1 MTNWNLMYDK
11 IPMPNSRFIALYT
24 DGGGS
29 CSFKSEN
36 GKLYEYNVVS
46 NSFDEVLLES
56 LDNFMYWS
64 YLPDDFKFWGE

>member
-24 DGGGS
+24 DGSGGRF
-29 CSFKSEN
+29 FKNVN
-36 GKLYEYNVVS
+36 GKLYQDNVAS
-46 NSFDEVLLES
+46 TSFDEVVLES